1 MKFELRRRIAEKL
14 EGHRILPAVV
24 KALNEKTRGLNL
36 TCLKRND
43 YEAEVTGTDKEGRQW
58 RYPVDI
64 KNKTCSCMQWQ
75 ITGLPC
81 IHALK
86 FITSLRGPP
95 SDIESYVHE
104 FYSVAK
110 FKATYAENLPAM
122 VGKDQWEPYDPG
134 FKLCAPLMK
143 RPPGRPRT
151 KRIRARSEGGRLGA
165 RKIKCRRCGAFGH
178 IQRTCKESVDPAFG
192 EEGYGEPEQ
201 EPEPHL
207 VVSSASSRKGAK
219 KAVKKN
225 TTKKRKSPDSTNVDA
240 SATGSVSLDSPAKNT
255 RSKTASA
262 QDSPAKNTRNKKKLC
277 L

>member
-1 MKFELRRRIAEKL
+1 LKL
-14 EGHRILPAVV
+14 
-24 KALNEKTRGLNL
+24 
-36 TCLKRND
+36 ND

-64 KNKTCSCMQWQ
+64 KNKTCSCRQWQ
-75 ITGLPC
+75 MIGLPC

-95 SDIESYVHE
+95 SDIESYVHD

-122 VGKDQWEPYDPG
+122 VSKQQWEPYDPG

-165 RKIKCRRCGAFGH
+165 RKIKCRRCGGFGH
-178 IQRTCKESVDPAFG
+178 TQRICKESVDPAFG

-201 EPEPHL
+201 EPEPY
-207 VVSSASSRKGAK
+207 VVAKSARY
-219 KAVKKN
+219 VYVHC
-225 TTKKRKSPDSTNVDA
+225 STF
-240 SATGSVSLDSPAKNT
+240 L
-255 RSKTASA
+255 
-262 QDSPAKNTRNKKKLC
+262 LHM
-277 L
+277 